1 MKTEIQ
7 ILWFKKDLRVI
18 DHLPL
23 VRACENKIPVLPI
36 YLIEPSFWRQPFSS
50 KRHWSFIRDCLI
62 DLQIDLINLRSNLH
76 VEIDEVL
83 NFFDEINKKFK
94 ICSILS
100 HEETGNNWVL
110 SRNTQVQNWCKT
122 KNINFI
128 EYPNNGVV
136 RNLDNRDK
144 WSQIKKNRL
153 NLPIVDKP
161 NEINTLDYNFKFDLP
176 STNDFLFGTDEIF
189 KVQKGGRKEALKI
202 FDLFLK
208 TNSANYLKYISGPN
222 NSDKHCSRL
231 STHLTYGTISVR
243 EVFKKVNFFL
253 NQNSSNLDKNRI
265 KNIRAF
271 TSRISWRCHFIQK
284 LEDQPSIEFKS
295 MHPNFD
301 ALTRHQNIN
310 DHFRSL
316 EKGLTG
322 YPFIDACMRS
332 LTKIG
337 WLNFRMR
344 AMLVSFASYDLWLDW
359 KNTGNLL
366 AKLFT
371 DYEPGIHYSQL
382 QMQSGVTG
390 INTFRIY
397 NPVKQSI
404 EHDNNGAFIKKW
416 VPELKNLDST
426 FIHEPWKMD
435 PTTQKNNNCILGKD
449 YPNRIVIHEEAIK
462 FARNEIKKI
471 LKTDNYYETSKK
483 VFLKHGSRNRN
494 TPRVNKK
501 SKQLSLF

>member
-1 MKTEIQ
+1 
-7 ILWFKKDLRVI
+7 
-18 DHLPL
+18 
-23 VRACENKIPVLPI
+23 
-36 YLIEPSFWRQPFSS
+36 
-50 KRHWSFIRDCLI
+50 
-62 DLQIDLINLRSNLH
+62 
-76 VEIDEVL
+76 
-83 NFFDEINKKFK
+83 
-94 ICSILS
+94 
-100 HEETGNNWVL
+100 
-110 SRNTQVQNWCKT
+110 
-122 KNINFI
+122 
-128 EYPNNGVV
+128 
-136 RNLDNRDK
+136 
-144 WSQIKKNRL
+144 
-153 NLPIVDKP
+153 
-161 NEINTLDYNFKFDLP
+161 
-176 STNDFLFGTDEIF
+176 
-189 KVQKGGRKEALKI
+189 
-202 FDLFLK
+202 
-208 TNSANYLKYISGPN
+208 
-222 NSDKHCSRL
+222 
-231 STHLTYGTISVR
+231 
-243 EVFKKVNFFL
+243 
-253 NQNSSNLDKNRI
+253 
-265 KNIRAF
+265 
-271 TSRISWRCHFIQK
+271 
-284 LEDQPSIEFKS
+284 

-404 EHDNNGAFIKKW
+404 EHDNNGTFIKKW
-416 VPELKNLDST
+416 VPELKNLHSS

-462 FARNEIKKI
+462 FARNEIKKV

-483 VFLKHGSRNRN
+483 VFLKHGSRKRN

>member
-1 MKTEIQ
+1 MKMKIQ

-18 DHLPL
+18 DHMPL

-36 YLIEPSFWRQPFSS
+36 YLIEPSFWKQPFSS

-62 DLQIDLINLRSNLH
+62 DLQRDLIHLRSNLH
-76 VEIDEVL
+76 VEIAEAL
-83 NFFDEINKKFK
+83 NFFDEINKKFT

-100 HEETGNNWVL
+100 HEETGNKWVQ
-110 SRNTQVQNWCKT
+110 SRNQKVQKWCNA
-122 KNINFI
+122 KNIDFC
-128 EYPNNGVV
+128 EYPTNGVI
-136 RNLDNRDK
+136 RNLETRDK
-144 WSQIKKNRL
+144 WSQIKKNRFNSPIL
-153 NLPIVDKP
+153 NKP
-161 NEINTLDYNFKFDLP
+161 NAINTINYQFKFDLP
-176 STNDFLFGTDEIF
+176 SIYNSIFGNEKIF

-202 FDLFLK
+202 FDIFLK

-222 NSDKHCSRL
+222 NSEQYCSRL
-231 STHLTYGTISVR
+231 STHLTYGTLSVK
-243 EVFKKVNFFL
+243 EVLKKVNFYL
-253 NQNSSNLDKNRI
+253 DQNSSYLDKSKI
-265 KNIRAF
+265 KNIKAF

-301 ALTRHQNIN
+301 ALTRHQSIN
-310 DHFRSL
+310 AHFRSW

-322 YPFIDACMRS
+322 YPFIDACIRS
-332 LTKIG
+332 LTQTG
-337 WLNFRMR
+337 WINFRMR

-359 KNTGNLL
+359 KITGNLL

-397 NPVKQSI
+397 NPIKQSI
-404 EHDNNGAFIKKW
+404 EHDKNGIFIKKW
-416 VPELKNLDST
+416 VPELKNLDCS

-435 PTTQKNNNCILGKD
+435 LTTQKNNNCILGKD

-471 LKTDNYYETSKK
+471 LETDNYFETSKK
-483 VFLKHGSRNRN
+483 VFKKHGSRKRN
-494 TPRVNKK
+494 SKK
-501 SKQLSLF
+501 VTNNTKQLSLF